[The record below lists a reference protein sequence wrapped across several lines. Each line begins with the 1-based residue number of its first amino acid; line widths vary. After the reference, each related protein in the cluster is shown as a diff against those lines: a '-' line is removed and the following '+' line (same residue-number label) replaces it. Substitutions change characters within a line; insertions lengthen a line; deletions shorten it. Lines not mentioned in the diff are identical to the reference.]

1 MYTTR
6 SATPLIQ
13 SDLRTARVDFR
24 MTHEER
30 ELINQAAHQRGMTL
44 TSWAIKILT
53 WPPRWTSP
61 GRARH
66 AGRGCNG

>member
-53 WPPRWTSP
+53 
-61 GRARH
+61 GAAKMDLARS
-66 AGRGCNG
+66 GQTCGKGL